1 MKTIKISL
9 LLLIFSN
16 LFINAQFDKE
26 EKKYNQVETIQEEYQ
41 FLKQSPDNIVVI
53 DNVYGS
59 IDVEGYNGK
68 TIKIEVVKKV
78 AADTKQDVAEGMQE
92 IGVKSARKG
101 DAVYIYM
108 DSPYSKF
115 DLETG
120 NFEHHEFN
128 FGSRRNYKHRK
139 KRTYKYRLDFKV
151 KVPKNVSID
160 IKAINKGN
168 ITVDNVQGKLLI
180 VHNVN
185 GAIDMKNVAGQTD
198 VNALNKDINITY
210 AKNPTKESWFNSLNG
225 DINVLFKDGLDAEIS
240 YKTMNGSFYTNF
252 DVERTTPRV
261 TKTKKNSKKGVKY
274 KLHKNRNF
282 KIGSGKVPFHFDQL
296 NGDAIVK
303 K

>member
-9 LLLIFSN
+9 LILFLN
-16 LFINAQFDKE
+16 TLFINAQYLKG
-26 EKKYNQVETIQEEYQ
+26 EKKYNQVETIKEEYQ
-41 FLKQSPDNIVVI
+41 FLEQSPDNIVVI

-78 AADTKQDVAEGMQE
+78 SADTKQDVAEGMQE
-92 IGVKSARKG
+92 IGVKSAKKG

-120 NFEHHEFN
+120 NFQHHEFN

-139 KRTYKYRLDFKV
+139 KRMYKYRLDFKV

-160 IKAINKGN
+160 VKAINKGN
-168 ITVDNVQGKLLI
+168 ITVDNVHGKLLI

-185 GAIDMKNVAGQTD
+185 GAIDMTNVSGQTD

-210 AKNPTKESWFNSLNG
+210 AKNPTKESWFKSLNG
-225 DINVLFKDGLDAEIS
+225 DINVLFKNGLNAEIS
-240 YKTMNGSFYTNF
+240 YKTMNGNFYTNF
-252 DVERTTPRV
+252 DVE
-261 TKTKKNSKKGVKY
+261 KTEPQVSKIKQNSKRGVKY
-274 KLHKNRNF
+274 KLNIRKNF
-282 KIGSGKVPFHFDQL
+282 KIGNGKIPFHFDQL

>member
-9 LLLIFSN
+9 LLLFFNI
-16 LFINAQFDKE
+16 LFINAQYKIE
-26 EKKYNQVETIQEEYQ
+26 EKKYNKVETITEEYE
-41 FLKQSPDNIVVI
+41 FLEQSPDNIVVI

-68 TIKIEVVKKV
+68 TIQIEVVKKV

-101 DAVYIYM
+101 DAVYIYL

-115 DLETG
+115 DLKTG
-120 NFEHHEFN
+120 IFEHSEFN

-185 GAIDMKNVAGQTD
+185 GAIDMTNVAGQTD
-198 VNALNKDINITY
+198 VNALNKDIIITI
-210 AKNPTKESWFNSLNG
+210 E
-225 DINVLFKDGLDAEIS
+225 
-240 YKTMNGSFYTNF
+240 
-252 DVERTTPRV
+252 
-261 TKTKKNSKKGVKY
+261 KY
-274 KLHKNRNF
+274 YN
-282 KIGSGKVPFHFDQL
+282 
-296 NGDAIVK
+296 
-303 K
+303 